1 MDLIGTWGK
10 FRIMSIGFGLACFCS
25 ILAVVGMGEL
35 GKSDNAKDKDGKPVK
50 KDPMMGLVFSVC
62 GICCC
67 ILISFLTMSAA
78 NSDSAAQLVGVG
90 NIGSR
95 LLGLGRD

>member
-1 MDLIGTWGK
+1 MDLIGAWGK

-25 ILAVVGMGEL
+25 ILAVVGMGEF
-35 GKSDNAKDKDGKPVK
+35 GKSGKDKDGKPMK
-50 KDPMMGLVFSVC
+50 KDPMMGLFLTIC

-67 ILISFLTMSAA
+67 VLISFLTMSAA
-78 NSDSAAQLVGVG
+78 NSDSTARLVGIG

-95 LLGLGRD
+95 ILSLGRD

>member
-1 MDLIGTWGK
+1 MDLVDAWGK
-10 FRIMSIGFGLACFCS
+10 FRIMSIGFGVACFCS
-25 ILAVVGMGEL
+25 ILAVVGMGQF
-35 GKSDNAKDKDGKPVK
+35 GKSNTDKDKKNPV
-50 KDPMMGLVFSVC
+50 MGLFLSIC

-67 ILISFLTMSAA
+67 ILISFLTMSMS
-78 NSDSAAQLVGVG
+78 NSDSATRLVGIG